1 MYLILGEMKRNDRIY
16 RKNILISEYGLI
28 AKDQKIYEHVLNA
41 KIPEINKDT
50 RLFFDIKLVSYPIR
64 VHELNIENHISIKLD
79 DKVSTSLYY
88 WNILKKYGNIGDIG
102 ETIAEKMMNEIVD
115 FIINRYE
122 LSKDK
127 IFFEY
132 QGKIRDRD
140 LYRSDFEV
148 YCKEHN
154 NIVGFVEVSIGQ
166 NIEKTLSKHLLKQLE
181 ERFTKERYSK
191 VLIGVIIAIE
201 YSPNNNLG
209 KIVILAK
216 EKNQK
221 IIDITKYVYNK
232 MTKKRNKDE

>member
-1 MYLILGEMKRNDRIY
+1 
-16 RKNILISEYGLI
+16 
-28 AKDQKIYEHVLNA
+28 
-41 KIPEINKDT
+41 
-50 RLFFDIKLVSYPIR
+50 
-64 VHELNIENHISIKLD
+64 
-79 DKVSTSLYY
+79 
-88 WNILKKYGNIGDIG
+88 
-102 ETIAEKMMNEIVD
+102 MMNEIVD

-166 NIEKTLSKHLLKQLE
+166 NIERTLSTHLLKQLE

-191 VLIGVIIAIE
+191 VLLGAIIAIE

-209 KIVILAK
+209 KNSNTSK
-216 EKNQK
+216 RKKSKN
-221 IIDITKYVYNK
+221 YRYNK
-232 MTKKRNKDE
+232 IRL